1 MAANN
6 EIGTIEPVA
15 ELGRIARAHKVLFHT
30 DAVQAVGH
38 IPVDVEAWNVDL
50 LSLSAHK
57 FRGPKGVGALYVK
70 KPLRLPGAHP
80 GRRPGEGPPLRHRE
94 RPRAVGMAAALREAV
109 DGLSRESPAW
119 PPCGTGSSTA

>member
-70 KPLRLPGAHP
+70 KPLRLPALIQG
-80 GRRPGEGPPLRHRE
+80 GGQEKGPPLRHRE
-94 RPRAVGMAAALREAV
+94 RPRRGGYGR
-109 DGLSRESPAW
+109 RPAGRRW
-119 PPCGTGSSTA
+119 TA

>member
-1 MAANN
+1 MDGRGLVDPAALEGAIRPDTILISIMAANN

-70 KPLRLPGAHP
+70 KPLRLPALIQG
-80 GRRPGEGPPLRHRE
+80 GGQEKDGEDRE
-94 RPRAVGMAAALREAV
+94 CALFHK
-109 DGLSRESPAW
+109 
-119 PPCGTGSSTA
+119 GSFKMR